1 MQRSYRQLRDRG
13 KQGNR
18 RPPQK
23 RIKQVSAADSNE
35 FDPDHGGSLAVA
47 IGYSPFAIGYYSPFA
62 IGGSLA
68 VAIGYYSPFAI
79 GGSLAVAIGYYSP
92 FAIGGGS
99 LAVALGHHSP
109 RFAGACFRGPA
120 ERRVGNV

>member
-79 GGSLAVAIGYYSP
+79 GG
-92 FAIGGGS
+92 GS